1 MIVNNYG
8 EESQSLA
15 NIFKYF
21 QNEIKKRR
29 STKIPKQILVNFLD
43 RAKTGDLCRGLNML
57 KSTDGQGRTFSILKY
72 TAFTIH
78 QSGLLGVNIFLSQV
92 L

>member
-1 MIVNNYG
+1 MKSSRVWQTFLSI
-8 EESQSLA
+8 SKIQL
-15 NIFKYF
+15 
-21 QNEIKKRR
+21 KRKPNAL
-29 STKIPKQILVNFLD
+29 TKIPKQILVLD
-43 RAKTGDLCRGLNML
+43 RAKTGELCRGLNML

-78 QSGLLGVNIFLSQV
+78 QSGLLGVNIFLSQI